1 VSSLFASGWIV
12 DLILAGLVLEA
23 IALLLF
29 RAKTGRGI
37 PAVGLLTN
45 LLAGACLLMALR
57 SSLVGQAWYATATWL
72 AIALFAHV
80 ADLAQRWLKSEN

>member
-1 VSSLFASGWIV
+1 VSFLFASGSIV

-23 IALLLF
+23 IALMLY
-29 RAKTGRGI
+29 RSKTGAGI

-57 SSLVGQAWYATATWL
+57 SALVGQAWYSTAVWL
-72 AIALFAHV
+72 TIALVAHV
-80 ADLAQRWLKSEN
+80 ADLAQRWHK